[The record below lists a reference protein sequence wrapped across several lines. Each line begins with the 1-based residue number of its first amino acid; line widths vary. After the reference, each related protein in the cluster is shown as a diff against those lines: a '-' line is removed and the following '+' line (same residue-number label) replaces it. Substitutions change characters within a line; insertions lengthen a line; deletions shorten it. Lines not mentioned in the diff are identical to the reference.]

1 MPMLA
6 ISIIL
11 LTIYVILYSQKLET
25 VFSNILNISNWLE
38 FLIYAVAISTFGYLI
53 AFMIIFTKEQRA
65 IFIGKIRGRF

>member
-25 VFSNILNISNWLE
+25 VFSNILNIIAWVFTWETIELFCFKRSNLRLKQLRNIKIIE
-38 FLIYAVAISTFGYLI
+38 AQISF
-53 AFMIIFTKEQRA
+53 
-65 IFIGKIRGRF
+65 